1 MRMVYICDNCGQTWE
16 NIAQAIS
23 CEQSH
28 VEAKSI
34 RYKYDKGNRY
44 PKELICNFEGLCI
57 KYTTHSEF
65 DE

>member
-1 MRMVYICDNCGQTWE
+1 MRMVYTCDKCGQIWE

-34 RYKYDKGNRY
+34 GYKYDKGNRY
-44 PKELICNFEGLCI
+44 PKELICNFDGSAV
-57 KYTTHSEF
+57 KYTIYSGF